1 MRKPASKTTAAF
13 MPSPRPRPRTSPE
26 DAQLLAAATG
36 DLGFTR
42 ASNAPEAAGK
52 PRPKPSK
59 AQEPKTPLA
68 PLDGAVAEDAPAQ
81 DVLAQDVPAQD
92 TSPEE
97 ISTKESPAKEIPVK
111 QAGPAPRASSLKFE
125 VPDQVWFALRQE
137 ALNRRVTVRY
147 LVLEALAAKGY
158 AVDLS
163 AVPKDGRRLR

>member
-1 MRKPASKTTAAF
+1 MRKPASKTPAKTPAAF

-68 PLDGAVAEDAPAQ
+68 PLDGAVAEDASAQ
-81 DVLAQDVPAQD
+81 DVLAQDA
-92 TSPEE
+92 SPEE
-97 ISTKESPAKEIPVK
+97 ISAKESPTKEIPVK

-163 AVPKDGRRLR
+163 AVPEDGRRLR

>member
-81 DVLAQDVPAQD
+81 DVLAQDA
-92 TSPEE
+92 SPEE
-97 ISTKESPAKEIPVK
+97 IPVKEIPVK

-163 AVPKDGRRLR
+163 AVPEDGRRLR

>member
-81 DVLAQDVPAQD
+81 DAPLQD

-97 ISTKESPAKEIPVK
+97 IPAKESPAKEIPVK

-163 AVPKDGRRLR
+163 VVPEDGRRLR

>member
-81 DVLAQDVPAQD
+81 DA
-92 TSPEE
+92 SPEE
-97 ISTKESPAKEIPVK
+97 IPAKESSAKEIPVK

-163 AVPKDGRRLR
+163 AVPEDGRRLR

>member
-1 MRKPASKTTAAF
+1 MRKPASKTPSKPTAAF

-68 PLDGAVAEDAPAQ
+68 PLDGAVAEDASAQ
-81 DVLAQDVPAQD
+81 DAPPQDA
-92 TSPEE
+92 SPE
-97 ISTKESPAKEIPVK
+97 EIPVK

-163 AVPKDGRRLR
+163 AVPEDGRRLR